1 MYEFSKVSS
10 LIRLSYSQSTGLNG
24 AARPPTVNC
33 FYFVREHRLH
43 RTVTGL
49 EAVQTIHSLD
59 DKLDRL
65 LVSFKDAK
73 VSSSV
78 VLLYLSSH
86 SLSTYRFNAYEH
98 LAYPMSYHLA

>member
-24 AARPPTVNC
+24 AARPPTVNR
-33 FYFVREHRLH
+33 FYLVREHRLH
-43 RTVTGL
+43 GIVTGL
-49 EAVQTIHSLD
+49 EAVRTIHSLD

-73 VSSSV
+73 VRGSV
-78 VLLYLSSH
+78 A
-86 SLSTYRFNAYEH
+86 SLFSRFLTLRVDCAPRMVRFN
-98 LAYPMSYHLA
+98 P